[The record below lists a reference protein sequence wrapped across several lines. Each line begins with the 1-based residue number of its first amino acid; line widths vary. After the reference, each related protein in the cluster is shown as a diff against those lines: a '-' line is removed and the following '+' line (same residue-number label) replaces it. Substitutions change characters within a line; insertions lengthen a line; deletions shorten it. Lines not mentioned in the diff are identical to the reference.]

1 MQTMSA
7 TEVKQAFGA
16 ALDIAQRE
24 PVFIR
29 SHDRDVA
36 VLLSVEQYK
45 SLKGERVEA
54 FERMADELGAKMR
67 ARGLTDEI
75 ADEILSEIY

>member
-1 MQTMSA
+1 MQTLSA

-24 PVFIR
+24 PLFIQ
-29 SHDRDVA
+29 SHNRDVA
-36 VLLSVEQYK
+36 VLMSVEQYK
-45 SLKGERVEA
+45 RLRGERIES
-54 FERMADELGAKMR
+54 FESIADDLAAKMR

-75 ADEILSEIY
+75 ADEILSDIS